1 MGVQIDFESKVKYI
15 VLVIK
20 ILDQLLNMDSRTDFI
35 EVNLILQEHLSYY
48 IPFFNQSFPGSLWSV
63 LAFPNNSARKAKL
76 CSKHIAFLLLR
87 RLSK

>member
-35 EVNLILQEHLSYY
+35 EVNLTLQEHLSYY

-63 LAFPNNSARKAKL
+63 LAFPDNLAGKTGFVRNT
-76 CSKHIAFLLLR
+76 LLFFF
-87 RLSK
+87 SPD

>member
-63 LAFPNNSARKAKL
+63 LAFLDNLAGKTGFVRNT
-76 CSKHIAFLLLR
+76 LLFFF
-87 RLSK
+87 SPD